1 MSVTDLETRLGRVEC
16 ELGLLTDREAI
27 RDVIYRYCRAV
38 DRADDALLKSCYWP
52 DGFDDHG
59 FFGGNAWEFADHVCK
74 LLRFTT
80 ATTHS
85 CSNPIIDLDGQ
96 RAYCE
101 TQVDV
106 IHRHME
112 GDNQVYEWGQC
123 RYLDEFERRDGVW
136 RILVRTVVADG
147 MHWLKLENA
156 PRFFALRE
164 LADMAGLPP
173 SARHPADAVY
183 RLRELRDIVK
193 TRAPT
198 ADFWLGLRA
207 VSRGL

>member
-1 MSVTDLETRLGRVEC
+1 MSVTDLEARLACVER
-16 ELGLLTDREAI
+16 ELGALTDRERI
-27 RDVIYRYCRAV
+27 RDVIYRYCRAA
-38 DRADDALLKSCYWP
+38 DRADAALLKSCYWP

-59 FFGGNAWEFADHVCK
+59 FFGGNAWEFADHVCS
-74 LLRFTT
+74 LLRLTT

-85 CSNPIIDLDGQ
+85 CSNPIIDLDGH

-106 IHRHME
+106 IHRHLE
-112 GDNQVYEWGQC
+112 GDDQVYEWGQC
-123 RYLDEFERRDGVW
+123 RYLDHFERRDGEW

-147 MHWLKLENA
+147 VHWLRLANA
-156 PRFFALRE
+156 AEMIALRE

-173 SARHPADAVY
+173 TARHPHDAVY

-193 TRAPT
+193 SRAPT
-198 ADFWLGLRA
+198 ADFWSGLRA
-207 VSRGL
+207 VSRKL